1 MLVAVLQNA
10 ISIHK
15 GERVDPETFLLQEL
29 TSLTALECTVTS
41 KAKNGFG

>member
-15 GERVDPETFLLQEL
+15 GERVDPETFLLKEL